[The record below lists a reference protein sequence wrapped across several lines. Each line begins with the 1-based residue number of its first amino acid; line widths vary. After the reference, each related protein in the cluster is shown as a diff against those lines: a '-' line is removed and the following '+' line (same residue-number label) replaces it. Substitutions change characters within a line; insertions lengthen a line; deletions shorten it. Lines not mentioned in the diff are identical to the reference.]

1 MDNDFLLEQEQ
12 ALERMREMSA
22 RATKSVEGMPP
33 VPPFVRVPG
42 EGNRTRQQ
50 NGQPHMPGPS
60 SSSHRQ
66 NPRHAAAERAEKR
79 PPAQQNHNN
88 MGGMPGGL
96 NLPFLDAF
104 KTEPDLSLIV
114 GLMLLLLS
122 ENADKKLLLAL
133 VYILM

>member
-42 EGNRTRQQ
+42 EGNRTRRQ
-50 NGQPHMPGPS
+50 NGQSHASNPS
-60 SSSHRQ
+60 SPSHRQ
-66 NPRHAAAERAEKR
+66 TPHHAAAEKR